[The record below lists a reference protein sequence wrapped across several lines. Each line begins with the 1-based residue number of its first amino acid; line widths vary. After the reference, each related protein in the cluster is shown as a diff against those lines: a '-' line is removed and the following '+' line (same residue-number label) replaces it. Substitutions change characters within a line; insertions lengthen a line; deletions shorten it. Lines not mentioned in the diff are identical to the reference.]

1 MSNANNNLQ
10 QILSFRRLSPT
21 NFTTTRLQWLIYDF
35 IHIYSISLHESLY
48 GSFCHTQ
55 AGYCDRFEC
64 ESIIFNMPGR
74 DRVPLG
80 GGWRTNSVGGLTRD
94 DECIIP
100 KNVYRLPS
108 YRVPSLPVL
117 PSRKWLKPK
126 ASTRSEETQIIRKRL
141 LINYTALKSEPDN
154 SDPIVLMQIRDTGCC
169 NFKLFTRKRNDT
181 RTTTVGML
189 ITKADAGRLSTTL
202 HGTHTSGRK

>member
-1 MSNANNNLQ
+1 M
-10 QILSFRRLSPT
+10 QIIIYNKYIP
-21 NFTTTRLQWLIYDF
+21 FTVFHPRILRQHDCSGLFTFLYTFIPFLYTRAY
-35 IHIYSISLHESLY
+35 E
-48 GSFCHTQ
+48 SFCRMQ

-80 GGWRTNSVGGLTRD
+80 GGWWTNSVGGLTRD

-108 YRVPSLPVL
+108 YR
-117 PSRKWLKPK
+117 PSRPFRPFPLASGSSRKCTSFHTLRGNANNKK
-126 ASTRSEETQIIRKRL
+126 ACAHKL
-141 LINYTALKSEPDN
+141 HEPDN

-202 HGTHTSGRK
+202 HGTQTRDRK